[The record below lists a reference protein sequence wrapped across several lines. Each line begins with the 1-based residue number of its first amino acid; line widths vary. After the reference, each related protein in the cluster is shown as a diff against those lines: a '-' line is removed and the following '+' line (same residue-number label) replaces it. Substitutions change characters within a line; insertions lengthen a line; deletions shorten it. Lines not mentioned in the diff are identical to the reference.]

1 MVAHASPL
9 EGDEDRVDAAY
20 DGKPMRYRNMDNM
33 LGELRVPGLVQ
44 HDVEAELHLEH
55 DSEPC
60 SFAKG
65 TQPGAP

>member
-1 MVAHASPL
+1 MVVHTTPL
-9 EGDEDRVDAAY
+9 EWDEDRVDATY
-20 DGKPMRYRNMDNM
+20 DALRYRNMDNM